1 MKRYLIV
8 SLSTGGGH
16 ATAGNSL
23 AERLKDRGNEVLVI
37 DLFKGINAKG
47 LHTFICEGYN
57 FIATKAPQLYET
69 IYRAGNKPI
78 IAKGSFDITRR
89 LSQKKIKEFINVF
102 DPDVII
108 AVHPIVTDILGGMK
122 QKGYLE
128 KQKIVSVITDYLA
141 HFVYVHKHK
150 YIDAYFVGSD
160 VTKRDL
166 LKRGV
171 NSEKIYPFGI
181 PIKKEFYTPVNRF
194 KNGKFTIL
202 VMGGSLGSRNMS
214 SVLNRLMKVKDDL
227 KIIVVCGKDQELK
240 IKMDKFIDLQ
250 PGKEVAVY
258 GFVTDV
264 QRMMDEADLLISK
277 PGGASVT
284 EALLR
289 RIPMIIPYMLGG
301 QEKENRDYLIEEN
314 VAIWVSNVKDI
325 TNIVTKLINEPEI
338 LAKMGENMEQIAAN
352 FSVDNAIDV
361 LVNL

>member
-1 MKRYLIV
+1 MKKYLVV

-23 AERLKDRGNEVLVI
+23 AERLTDKGNEVVVI

-57 FIATKAPQLYET
+57 FIATKTPQLYET

-78 IAKGSFDITRR
+78 IAKGSFDLTRR
-89 LSQKKIKEFINVF
+89 LSQKKIKEFINIF
-102 DPDVII
+102 NPDVII

-122 QKGYLE
+122 QRGHLD
-128 KQKIVSVITDYLA
+128 KQKIVSVVTDFLA

-160 VTKRDL
+160 ITKRDL

-171 NSEKIYPFGI
+171 ADEKIYPFGI
-181 PIKKEFYTPVNRF
+181 PIKKEFYMPINKF

-214 SVLNRLMKVKDDL
+214 SVLTRLMSVKENL
-227 KIIVVCGKDQELK
+227 KIIVVCGKDSELK
-240 IKMDKFIDLQ
+240 IKMEKFINIKPD
-250 PGKEVAVY
+250 KDVTVY
-258 GFVTDV
+258 GFVTDI
-264 QRMMDEADLLISK
+264 QKMMDEANLLISK

-301 QEKENRDYLIEEN
+301 QEKDNRDYLIEEN
-314 VAIWVSNVKDI
+314 VAIWVSNVKDL
-325 TNIVTKLINEPEI
+325 TKIVTKLINEPEI
-338 LAKMGENMEQIAAN
+338 LEIMGVNMEQIAAN

-361 LVNL
+361 LEKL

>member
-1 MKRYLIV
+1 MKKYLVI

-23 AERLKDRGNEVLVI
+23 AERLKDKGNEVLVI

-57 FIATKAPQLYET
+57 FIATKAPQLYEI
-69 IYRAGNKPI
+69 IYRTGNKPI
-78 IAKGSFDITRR
+78 IAKGSFDLTRR

-122 QKGYLE
+122 QRGYLD
-128 KQKIVSVITDYLA
+128 KQRIVSVITDYLA

-171 NSEKIYPFGI
+171 ENEKIYPFGI
-181 PIKKEFYTPVNRF
+181 PIKKEFYSPIN
-194 KNGKFTIL
+194 KYKHGKFTIL

-214 SVLNRLMKVKDDL
+214 SVLSKLMNVKDNL
-227 KIIVVCGKDQELK
+227 KIIVVCGKDSELK
-240 IKMDKFIDLQ
+240 IKMEKFIDIKTD
-250 PGKEVAVY
+250 KEVSVY
-258 GFVTDV
+258 GFVMDV
-264 QRMMDEADLLISK
+264 QKMMDEANLLISK

-325 TNIVTKLINEPEI
+325 TKIVTKLIHEPEI
-338 LAKMGENMEQIAAN
+338 LEKMGMNMEQIASN
-352 FSVDNAIDV
+352 FSVENAIEV
-361 LVNL
+361 LENL

>member
-23 AERLKDRGNEVLVI
+23 AERLKDKGNEVLVI

-57 FIATKAPQLYET
+57 FIATKAPQLYEI

-78 IAKGSFDITRR
+78 IAKGSFDLTRK

-122 QKGYLE
+122 QKGLLQ
-128 KQKIVSVITDYLA
+128 KQRIVSVVTDYLA

-171 NSEKIYPFGI
+171 EEDKIYPFGI
-181 PIKKEFYTPVNRF
+181 PIKKEFYTPVERF
-194 KNGKFTIL
+194 KNGRFTIL
-202 VMGGSLGSRNMS
+202 VMGGSLGSKNMS
-214 SVLNRLMKVKDDL
+214 SVLNRLMNVKESL
-227 KIIVVCGKDQELK
+227 KIIVVCGKDAELK
-240 IKMDKFIDLQ
+240 TRMEKFIGLK
-250 PGKEVAVY
+250 GNKEVIVH

-264 QRMMDEADLLISK
+264 QKMMDEADLLISK

-325 TNIVTKLINEPEI
+325 TKIVTNLINEPEI
-338 LAKMGENMEQIAAN
+338 LEKMEENMEQIAAK
-352 FSVDNAIDV
+352 FSVDDAIE
-361 LVNL
+361 LLEKI